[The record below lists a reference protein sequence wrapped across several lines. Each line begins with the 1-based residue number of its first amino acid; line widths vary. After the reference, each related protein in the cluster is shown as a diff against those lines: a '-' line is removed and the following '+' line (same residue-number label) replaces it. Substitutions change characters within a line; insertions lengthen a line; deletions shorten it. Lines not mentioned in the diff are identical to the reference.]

1 MGSLL
6 VPITEAKGRLSE
18 IVRESTGRDVL
29 LMRHGRP
36 AAVVLGAERYD
47 ALLSRLEDAEDRL
60 ALLEYD
66 RDEPTISHDKLMAE
80 LGLVGDE
87 D

>member
-1 MGSLL
+1 MSSLL

-18 IVRESTGRDVL
+18 IVRESEARDVL

-36 AAVVLGAERYD
+36 AAVMLGTDRYE

-60 ALLEYD
+60 ALLEFD
-66 RDEPTISHDKLMAE
+66 RDEPTISHDKLVAE
-80 LGLVGDE
+80 LGLTGEV
-87 D
+87 